1 MRAEIGVLVDS
12 KRHLRV
18 RELHQESPAS
28 AQEEDIL
35 TVHPPGDRVVR
46 VKPRPHQSIKPI
58 RINLSKEVYQQLFVF
73 GAAFLGSAVE
83 STEALTIVLAVGL
96 TRGWRAPLFGTAAA
110 LAALAVL
117 VVFFGQLIVARLPES
132 SLKLLVGTLLLLFGL
147 RWLHKAVLRSAG
159 ALERHDED
167 RVYRQTVGVLR
178 VAESRHDWTGFVLAL
193 KGVFLEGLEVV
204 FIVIAVGG
212 TGRSLWLAAAGG
224 LAAMAAVAA
233 GGLVV
238 RKPLARVPENTL
250 KYAVG
255 IALTSLGTFWAA
267 EGMGAVWPLD
277 FVSIL
282 GLAAV
287 YYAASRLAVGLVRR
301 PVTA

>member
-1 MRAEIGVLVDS
+1 M
-12 KRHLRV
+12 
-18 RELHQESPAS
+18 
-28 AQEEDIL
+28 
-35 TVHPPGDRVVR
+35 
-46 VKPRPHQSIKPI
+46 
-58 RINLSKEVYQQLFVF
+58 YQQLFIF

-96 TRGWRAPLFGTAAA
+96 TRGWRAPLVGTAGA
-110 LAALAVL
+110 LLALAVL
-117 VVFFGQLIVARLPES
+117 VVFFGQLIVSRVPES

-159 ALERHDED
+159 VIEMHDEE
-167 RVYRQTVGVLR
+167 RAYRQTVSALR
-178 VAESRHDWTGFVLAL
+178 TAAAGRDWIGFVLAL

-212 TGRSLWLAAAGG
+212 TGRGLPVAVAGALAAAI
-224 LAAMAAVAA
+224 AVAA
-233 GGLVV
+233 TGVAV

-255 IALTSLGTFWAA
+255 VVLASLGTFWAA
-267 EGMGAVWPLD
+267 EGMGARWPLD

-282 GLAAV
+282 GLAIV
-287 YYAASRLAVGLVRR
+287 YFAASRAAIAVTRR
-301 PVTA
+301 PALA

>member
-1 MRAEIGVLVDS
+1 M
-12 KRHLRV
+12 
-18 RELHQESPAS
+18 
-28 AQEEDIL
+28 
-35 TVHPPGDRVVR
+35 
-46 VKPRPHQSIKPI
+46 
-58 RINLSKEVYQQLFVF
+58 YQQLFVF

-96 TRGWRAPLFGTAAA
+96 TRGWRAPLLGTLAA

-117 VVFFGQLIVARLPES
+117 VVFFGQLIVSRVPES

-159 ALERHDED
+159 IVEMHDEE
-167 RVYRQTVGVLR
+167 RAYRQTVTELR
-178 VAESRHDWTGFVLAL
+178 ATTARHDWVGFVLAL

-212 TGRSLWLAAAGG
+212 TGRGLPVAVAGG
-224 LAAMAAVAA
+224 LLAMVVVAGAGVAV
-233 GGLVV
+233 
-238 RKPLARVPENTL
+238 RHPLARVPENTL

-255 IALTSLGTFWAA
+255 VILTSLGTFWAA
-267 EGMGAVWPLD
+267 EGMGASWPYD

-282 GLAAV
+282 ALVAV
-287 YYAASRLAVGLVRR
+287 YFAASRLAVAVTRR
-301 PVTA
+301 PVPA